1 MLEEYNYI
9 AVINPADIFYVY
21 RDEHYLKKLRNI
33 GMTDEDEEKL
43 AAMRDYIYKLSVS
56 KR

>member
-1 MLEEYNYI
+1 MFI
-9 AVINPADIFYVY
+9 
-21 RDEHYLKKLRNI
+21 RDELYLKKLRNI